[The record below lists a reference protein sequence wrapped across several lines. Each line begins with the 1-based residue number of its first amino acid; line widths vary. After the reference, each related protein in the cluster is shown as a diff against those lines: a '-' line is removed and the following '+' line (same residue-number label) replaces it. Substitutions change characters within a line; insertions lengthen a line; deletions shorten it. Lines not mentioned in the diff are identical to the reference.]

1 MAASDFRA
9 TRIYRAL
16 LRLLPFDF
24 RSDYGPE
31 METVFQEQHKEAGRR
46 NGATGVLRL
55 WWETIV
61 GIFRTAP
68 GEHLAMFR
76 QDAGF
81 ALRMMRKSPGFTLAA
96 ILTLGLGIGVNS
108 AIFSVV
114 NAVLLKPLPYEH
126 GDRLVTLQQQAP
138 RAGMLNQP
146 FSVAEI
152 NDYRAQSRSLDG
164 LVEYHNMNF
173 ILLGR
178 SEPERVETGVVSW
191 NYFDVFGVKPLFGRA
206 FRPEDEQPG
215 APAVLMLSYEY
226 WIRSFGG
233 DPTVVNKT
241 FTMNDKLHKVVG
253 ILPPVPQYPDEND
266 VYMPTTA
273 CPFRSRPAF
282 IANRQSR
289 MMQAF
294 GRMKPGVSVGQARA
308 DLNGVAANLEKAY
321 PKDYPPAIDYS
332 IATSSLQ
339 EELTHNARPTM
350 LVLLG
355 AAGFVLL
362 IACANVA
369 NLNLSR
375 MVRREREL
383 AVRAALGAGRVRMF
397 RQLLTES
404 SLLALIGGGLGLLF
418 SWGALNLLVSFA
430 ARFTPRA
437 REIHLDATV
446 LLFTFVV
453 AVLTSLLSGT
463 APALA
468 ARETVV
474 GSLKEGGA
482 QSTIGLGRQR
492 MRSLLTVAQVAVS
505 FLLLIG
511 AGLMLRSFAKLQH
524 VDPGFQAENVLT
536 MQIGLDF
543 TKYNTNDKQRAFFET
558 FLDKIE
564 AQSGVK
570 SAAASMMIPLNGN
583 MRMTGDFEIE
593 GQTPVPGQ
601 VHPVSDFRVVT
612 EGYFETLHIP
622 VLEGRAFTR
631 ADRPGAPD
639 VAIVNRSAARQYWG
653 TQDPIGKRFSA
664 DGGKS
669 WIQIVG
675 VAGDVRQYGLDKA
688 PVDEIYVPLAQSPFL
703 DAVLTIKTAAEP
715 MSIARGIIELLYAVD
730 PNQPAARVRSLEQ
743 IRAESVE
750 APRLTT
756 NLLGLFALLALA
768 IAATGIGGVM
778 ALAVGQRR
786 HEIGVRMAVGAR
798 PGEILRMI
806 LGQGMALALAGVGLG
821 LFGAL
826 WLTRVLQ
833 QLLFEVAPTDPLTY
847 VGVAVVLGLAALVAC
862 YVPARRAARVDPIIA
877 LRTE

>member
-1 MAASDFRA
+1 MAADDSRA
-9 TRIYRAL
+9 TRAYRAL

-31 METVFQEQHKEAGRR
+31 METVFHEQRKEAGLR
-46 NGATGVLRL
+46 NGTTGVLRL

-96 ILTLGLGIGVNS
+96 ILTLGLGIGANS

-126 GDRLVTLQQQAP
+126 GDRLVVLQHRMGA
-138 RAGMLNQP
+138 LNQG
-146 FSVAEI
+146 FSALDTS
-152 NDYRAQSRSLDG
+152 DYRTQSRALDG

-191 NYFDVFGVKPLFGRA
+191 NYFEVFGIKPLFGRA

-226 WIRSFGG
+226 WIKSFGG

-241 FTMNDKLHKVVG
+241 FTMNDKVHTVIGV
-253 ILPPVPQYPDEND
+253 LPPVPQYPNEND

-273 CPFRSRPAF
+273 CPFRSSPSTV
-282 IANRQSR
+282 ANRQAR
-289 MMQAF
+289 MVQVF
-294 GRMKPGVSVGQARA
+294 GRMKPGMSVSQAQA
-308 DLNGVAANLEKAY
+308 DLSGVAANLQKAY
-321 PKDYPPAIDYS
+321 PKDYPEGNSYS
-332 IATSSLQ
+332 VKTTAL
-339 EELTHNARPTM
+339 EEALTHNARPTM
-350 LVLLG
+350 LVLLA

-383 AVRAALGAGRVRMF
+383 AVRAALGAGRMRMF

-404 SLLALIGGGLGLLF
+404 FLLAVIGGGLGLLF
-418 SWGALNLLVSFA
+418 SWGALDLLVSFA
-430 ARFTPRA
+430 SRFTPRA
-437 REIHLDATV
+437 REIHMDAWV
-446 LLFTFVV
+446 LGFTFLV
-453 AVLTSLLSGT
+453 AVLTSVLSGT
-463 APALA
+463 VPALA
-468 ARETVV
+468 ARETVA
-474 GSLKEGGA
+474 GTLKEGGA
-482 QSTIGLGRQR
+482 QSTIGRGKHR
-492 MRSLLTVAQVAVS
+492 MRSLLIVGQVAVS

-511 AGLMLRSFAKLQH
+511 AGLMLRSFVKLQH
-524 VDPGFQAENVLT
+524 VDPGFRPENVLT
-536 MQIGLDF
+536 MDIALDF
-543 TKYNTNDKQRAFFET
+543 VKYNTNDKQRAFFET
-558 FLDKIE
+558 LLDKV
-564 AQSGVK
+564 QMQGGVK
-570 SAAASMMIPLNGN
+570 SVAASMMIPFTSD
-583 MRMTGDFEIE
+583 MTMTGDFQIE
-593 GQTPVPGQ
+593 GQAPEPGQ
-601 VHPVSDFRVVT
+601 AMPKADFRIVSPS
-612 EGYFETLHIP
+612 YFEALHIP
-622 VLEGRAFTR
+622 ILNGRGFMQT
-631 ADRPGAPD
+631 DRPGNPD
-639 VAIVNRSAARQYWG
+639 VAVLNRSAALHLWG
-653 TQDPIGKRFSA
+653 GKDPVGTRFSA
-664 DGGKS
+664 DGGKA
-669 WIQIVG
+669 WIQVVG
-675 VAGDVRQYGLDKA
+675 VVGDIKQYGLDKNV
-688 PVDEIYVPLAQSPFL
+688 VDEIYVPLAQNPMSQASL
-703 DAVLTIKTAAEP
+703 VIKTAVEP
-715 MSIARGIIELLYAVD
+715 MSIARGVIELLHGVD

-743 IRAESVE
+743 VRAESVA

-786 HEIGVRMAVGAR
+786 HEIGVRMAIGAR
-798 PGEILRMI
+798 PAEILRMI
-806 LGQGMALALAGVGLG
+806 LGQGLALALIGVALG

-826 WLTRVLQ
+826 WLTRLLQ
-833 QLLFEVAPTDPLTY
+833 QLLFEVTPTDPLTY

-862 YVPARRAARVDPIIA
+862 YVPARRASRVDPIIA
-877 LRTE
+877 LRVE

>member
-1 MAASDFRA
+1 MAAADSRA
-9 TRIYRAL
+9 TRFYRAL

-24 RSDYGPE
+24 RSDFGPE
-31 METVFQEQHKEAGRR
+31 MESVFQEQHQEAGRR
-46 NGATGVLRL
+46 NGTTGVLRL

-68 GEHLAMFR
+68 AEHLAMFR

-96 ILTLGLGIGVNS
+96 IVTLGLGIGANS

-114 NAVLLKPLPYEH
+114 HAVLLKPLPYEH
-126 GDRLVTLQQQAP
+126 GDRLLTLEQQAP
-138 RAGMLNQP
+138 RAGFLNQP

-152 NDYRAQSRSLDG
+152 NDYRSQSHALDG

-241 FTMNDKLHKVVG
+241 FSMNDKPHTVVG

-266 VYMPTTA
+266 VYMPATA

-282 IANRQSR
+282 IADRQSR
-289 MMQAF
+289 MMKAF
-294 GRMKPGVSVGQARA
+294 GRMRPGVSVKQARA
-308 DLNGVAANLEKAY
+308 DLNGVAANLRKAY
-321 PKDYPPAIDYS
+321 PKDYPPEIDYS
-332 IATSSLQ
+332 IATSSLE
-339 EELTHNARPTM
+339 EELTHSARPTM

-418 SWGALNLLVSFA
+418 SWGTLDLLISFA

-446 LLFTFVV
+446 LLFTLGV
-453 AVLTSLLSGT
+453 AVLTSVLSGT

-474 GSLKEGGA
+474 GGLKEGGL
-482 QSTIGLGRQR
+482 QSTIGRSKHR
-492 MRSLLTVAQVAVS
+492 VRSLLIVVQVAVS

-511 AGLMLRSFAKLQH
+511 AGLMLRSFANLQH
-524 VDPGFQAENVLT
+524 VDPGFQPENVLT

-558 FLDKIE
+558 FLDKIRS
-564 AQSGVK
+564 QSGVK
-570 SAAASMMIPLNGN
+570 SAAAAMMIPLNGN
-583 MRMTGDFEIE
+583 MRMTGDFQIE

-601 VHPVSDFRVVT
+601 ANPVSDFRVVS
-612 EGYFETLHIP
+612 EDYFDTLHIP
-622 VLEGRAFTR
+622 VVEGRVFTR
-631 ADRPGAPD
+631 ADRPGTPD
-639 VAIVNRSAARQYWG
+639 AAIVNRSAARHFWG
-653 TQDPIGKRFSA
+653 TQDPIGKRFSV
-664 DGGKS
+664 DSGKS

-675 VAGDVRQYGLDKA
+675 VVGDVRQYGLDKS
-688 PVDEIYVPLAQSPFL
+688 PVDEIYVALAQSPFL
-703 DAVLTIKTAAEP
+703 DAVVTVKTTVEP
-715 MSIARGIIELLYAVD
+715 MSIAGGIIELLHGVD

-743 IRAESVE
+743 VRAESV
-750 APRLTT
+750 AGPRLTT

-778 ALAVGQRR
+778 ALAVSQRK
-786 HEIGVRMAVGAR
+786 HEIGVRMAIGAS

-806 LGQGMALALAGVGLG
+806 LGQGMALALIGITVG
-821 LFGAL
+821 LFGAV
-826 WLTRVLQ
+826 WLTRLLQ

-847 VGVAVVLGLAALVAC
+847 GGVAVVLSLAALSAC
-862 YVPARRAARVDPIIA
+862 YVPARRAARVDPIVA
-877 LRTE
+877 LRAE